1 MLIKYTQFRHCF
13 SCYNREHIFNRDT
26 KEKVSEENQYFL
38 EYFLTEIKTVFS
50 SVPFSRSVV
59 SDSLWPCEPQH
70 ARPPCASPIPRVYPN
85 SCPLSR
91 WCQPAISS
99 CFPLLILNIY
109 MGLPWWL
116 SLQYRRHRRFGFDSW
131 VGKIPWRRKCIL
143 QYSCLKSPM
152 DREAWPAI
160 SKGTQRDT
168 WLNDQKK
175 MKKYTLCFKVLL
187 LPLKCFFLL
196 QEMLIITST
205 A

>member
-1 MLIKYTQFRHCF
+1 MLIKYTQFRNCF

-26 KEKVSEENQYFL
+26 KEKVSKENQYFL

-50 SVPFSRSVV
+50 SVLFSCSVM
-59 SDSLWPCEPQH
+59 SDSLWPHESQH
-70 ARPPCASPIPRVYPN
+70 ARPPCPSPTPGVYPN

-91 WCQPAISS
+91 WCHPTISS
-99 CFPLLILNIY
+99 CFPLLIPNIY
-109 MGLPWWL
+109 MGLPRWL
-116 SLQYRRHRRFGFDSW
+116 SLQCRRHEGFGFDPW
-131 VGKIPWRRKCIL
+131 VRKIPWGRKWIL

-160 SKGTQRDT
+160 SKGTHDWT
-168 WLNDQKK
+168 TKK
-175 MKKYTLCFKVLL
+175 NKKKYTLCFKVLL
-187 LPLKCFFLL
+187 LPPKCFFLL